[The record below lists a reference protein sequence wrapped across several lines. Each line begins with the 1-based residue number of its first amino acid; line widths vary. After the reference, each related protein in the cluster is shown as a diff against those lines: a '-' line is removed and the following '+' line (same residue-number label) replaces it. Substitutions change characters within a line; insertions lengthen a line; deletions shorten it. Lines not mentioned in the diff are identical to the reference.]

1 MACAVGPTTW
11 ARRMASLWLGL
22 GTFAAAGLA
31 AWLTYEHTRS
41 PTVPAAPPPTPEV
54 AAAELPRL
62 ETETPALASLRTT
75 LERPL
80 FDDDRRPD
88 PPADTN
94 GTKPEQ
100 VEAAKVLPARLTAVV
115 VSGDGQRS
123 VLVEVTGQDQ
133 PQLVRKGDLVGG
145 WRVEEIEDEAVVL
158 NAGGQRTVVPLRVF
172 DEPAPKR
179 TAVRPATQ
187 RRAADAGRRTPPPKP
202 AAQDGNAPAPAADTN
217 PAAQPPAQ
225 PARGAAAQATNRA
238 APRKQN

>member
-1 MACAVGPTTW
+1 
-11 ARRMASLWLGL
+11 MASLWLGL
-22 GTFAAAGLA
+22 GTVAAAGLA

-41 PTVPAAPPPTPEV
+41 PTVPVAPAPTADLG
-54 AAAELPRL
+54 AAALPRL
-62 ETETPALASLRTT
+62 DTETPALASLRTT

-94 GTKPEQ
+94 GAKPEQ
-100 VEAAKVLPARLTAVV
+100 PEAAKLLPARLTAVV

-123 VLVEVTGQDQ
+123 VLLEVTGQDQ

-158 NAGGQRTVVPLRVF
+158 NAGGQRSVVPLRVF
-172 DEPAPKR
+172 GEPAPKR

-202 AAQDGNAPAPAADTN
+202 AAQDGNVPAPAPAADTN
-217 PAAQPPAQ
+217 PAAPPPTQ
-225 PARGAAAQATNRA
+225 PARGAAAQGTNRA
-238 APRKQN
+238 APKKQD

>member
-1 MACAVGPTTW
+1 
-11 ARRMASLWLGL
+11 MASLWLGL
-22 GTFAAAGLA
+22 GTVAAASLA
-31 AWLTYEHTRS
+31 AWLTYEYTRS
-41 PTVPAAPPPTPEV
+41 PSVPVAPAQTADV
-54 AAAELPRL
+54 ASAELPRL

-88 PPADTN
+88 LPADAN
-94 GTKPEQ
+94 GAKPEQ
-100 VEAAKVLPARLTAVV
+100 AEPARALPARLTAVV
-115 VSGDGQRS
+115 VSADGQRS

-133 PQLVRKGDLVGG
+133 PQLVRKGDQVGG

-172 DEPAPKR
+172 DGPAPKR

-187 RRAADAGRRTPPPKP
+187 RRAADAARKTPPPNP
-202 AAQDGNAPAPAADTN
+202 AAQDGNAAAPAADTN

-225 PARGAAAQATNRA
+225 PARGAAAHATNRA
-238 APRKQN
+238 TPRKQN